1 MSKTLI
7 GMGSAAMDSII
18 CCSSLPGDDSFQ
30 VVDSEQLL
38 PGGSCA
44 NSGSSG
50 FCGGEKTFSC
60 IINLIIILIVLQF
73 LTQLLCNNSCDSC
86 C

>member
-44 NSGSSG
+44 RAAATTSGNRSDRSRPCRDHTRLARTSRTTTSRNPSGSS
-50 FCGGEKTFSC
+50 
-60 IINLIIILIVLQF
+60 VR
-73 LTQLLCNNSCDSC
+73 
-86 C
+86 

>member
-1 MSKTLI
+1 LLLKGGWAMNCYPN
-7 GMGSAAMDSII
+7 GYACAGAATQAQECDNNN
-18 CCSSLPGDDSFQ
+18 
-30 VVDSEQLL
+30 
-38 PGGSCA
+38 SCGN
-44 NSGSSG
+44 NS
-50 FCGGEKTFSC
+50 TWSC